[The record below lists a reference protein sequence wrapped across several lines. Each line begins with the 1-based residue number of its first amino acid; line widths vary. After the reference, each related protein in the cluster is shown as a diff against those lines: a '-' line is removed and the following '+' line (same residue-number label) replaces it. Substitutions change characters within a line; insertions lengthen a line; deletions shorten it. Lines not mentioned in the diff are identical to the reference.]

1 MLSKLDDYI
10 VLWRYIHTHTYIY
23 KGQPPKTLG
32 QGGCA
37 DAGEAPLMG
46 CAKPHIGGGA
56 QEPIIQH

>member
-10 VLWRYIHTHTYIY
+10 VLWIYIYIY
-23 KGQPPKTLG
+23 KGQLPKTLG
-32 QGGCA
+32 QEGCA

-46 CAKPHIGGGA
+46 RVKPHIGGGA